1 MLNLKKLLTKILV
14 KIDSPMLQQHD
25 VSPGSIAASTSK
37 NFTAALT
44 APSGYTKALG
54 IAGWSLG
61 GTNASTCNLYRLYV
75 SGTTLYYGMRNTLT
89 GSTASPTVS
98 VWGLWTK

>member
-1 MLNLKKLLTKILV
+1 MLNMKKLLTKILV
-14 KIDSPMLQQHD
+14 KINSPMMQEHT
-25 VSPGSIAASTSK
+25 VSPGSIAASTSQ

-44 APSGYTKALG
+44 APTGYTKALG
-54 IAGWSLG
+54 VVGWTLS

-98 VWGLWTK
+98 VWVLWTK